1 MTDTSH
7 DRYRDLQR
15 LARAGGR
22 PADELMTLYALE
34 GFLARLVTT
43 RYRDT
48 FVLKGGMLLAALDT
62 RRPTRD
68 IDVQALDFD
77 NDIDHVLEVVGDVLA
92 VDLDDGLTFDL
103 GSVTVE
109 QIRDD
114 DDYHG
119 VRVAIAAALATARL
133 KLKLD
138 ISIGDPITPRPEDV
152 DLPRLLDGPSI
163 RMPGL
168 PLPMVLAEKTV
179 TALER
184 GTANTRWRDFA
195 DVLLLSRVHD
205 VDGDET
211 ARAVAAVSQHR
222 GAELRPLA
230 EVLDGFAEQAQDRW
244 WRWVRKFRLDDR
256 LPEPF
261 AEVLAAVQ
269 AFADPVIAGEVSG
282 RRWVA
287 AEERWR

>member
-1 MTDTSH
+1 
-7 DRYRDLQR
+7 
-15 LARAGGR
+15 
-22 PADELMTLYALE
+22 MTLYALE

-43 RYRDT
+43 TYRDT

-77 NDIDHVLEVVGDVLA
+77 NDVDHVLEVVRDVLA
-92 VDLDDGLTFDL
+92 VGLDDGLSFHL
-103 GSVTVE
+103 ESATVQ
-109 QIRDD
+109 QIRDGGP
-114 DDYHG
+114 YHG
-119 VRVAIAAALATARL
+119 VRVAIEAALGTARL

-138 ISIGDPITPRPEDV
+138 ISVGDQITPRPVEVDV
-152 DLPRLLDGPSI
+152 PRLLDGPPI
-163 RMPGL
+163 TMPGF

-195 DVLLLSRVHD
+195 DVLLLSRAHD
-205 VDGDET
+205 VDGDEV
-211 ARAVAAVSQHR
+211 ARAVAAVSDHR

-244 WRWVRKFRLDDR
+244 WRWVHRFRLDDR
-256 LPEPF
+256 LPERF
-261 AEVLAAVQ
+261 TDVLEAVQ
-269 AFADPVIAGEVSG
+269 AFADPVFAGQVSG
-282 RRWVA
+282 RRWLA
-287 AEERWR
+287 AEGRWR